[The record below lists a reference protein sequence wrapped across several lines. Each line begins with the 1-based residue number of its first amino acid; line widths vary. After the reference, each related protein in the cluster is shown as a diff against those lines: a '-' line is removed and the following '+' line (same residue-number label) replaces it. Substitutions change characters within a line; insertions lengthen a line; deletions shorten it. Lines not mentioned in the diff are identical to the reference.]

1 MINNLKIVLGAG
13 LILLTGAFFAGGC
26 SSDSVAPHD
35 DTPELTQENVAG
47 QAAMVAM
54 AITEIGPQLVNFVP
68 NKTVYTYDFA
78 GYDYVDGQVQL
89 DFRLGGADGS
99 SSTPSQAD
107 YAHLWTLGE
116 NGLTLTYET
125 GVTQSAMYL
134 TADLMADIDQAN
146 DRATIL
152 DGSGGILVS
161 GIFTGSY
168 AMDGLVVRATGY
180 PLSGTLTFTGGAHVL
195 VVTFN
200 GSPTAIISADGAT
213 VAAVNLTNGD
223 VTFPG

>member
-1 MINNLKIVLGAG
+1 MMNNLKIVLGAG

-26 SSDSVAPHD
+26 SSDSVAPQD
-35 DTPELTQENVAG
+35 ETPELTQENVAG
-47 QAAMVAM
+47 QAAMVAT
-54 AITEIGPQLVNFVP
+54 AITEVGPQLVNFTP
-68 NKTVYTYDFA
+68 SKTVYTYDFA
-78 GYDYVDGQVQL
+78 GYDYVDGQVQI

-107 YAHLWTLGE
+107 YGHLWTVGE
-116 NGLTLTYET
+116 TGLTLTYDT
-125 GVTQSAMYL
+125 GVTESAMYL

-168 AMDGLVVRATGY
+168 AIDGLVVGATGY
-180 PLSGTLTFTGGAHVL
+180 PSAGTLTFTGGAHEL

-200 GSPTAIISADGAT
+200 GSSTAIIAADGDNVAT
-213 VAAVNLTNGD
+213 VNLDTGA
-223 VTFPG
+223 VTFL